1 MQYWDADYARDLGV
15 DVPEGSPNIDN
26 GIQHNQH
33 FGYYTDQNGNRVSR
47 AERRNYYHK
56 PQITLK
62 DFWKV
67 NNKLSISNMAYISI
81 GRGGG
86 ERLRNSKRIIYDQ
99 EGHVDWDRIIANNQ
113 EYKLFGTMYPTV
125 DPAHHPTLLKSDRKS
140 TRLNSSHVRIS
151 Y

>member
-1 MQYWDADYARDLGV
+1 MVQEVLQIIIT
-15 DVPEGSPNIDN
+15 EIKTIKHLDN
-26 GIQHNQH
+26 KKNK
-33 FGYYTDQNGNRVSR
+33 NGNRVSR

-86 ERLRNSKRIIYDQ
+86 ERLRNSGGIIYDQ
-99 EGHVDWDRIIANNQ
+99 EGHVDWDRIHDNNK
-113 EYKLFGTMYPTV
+113 EN
-125 DPAHHPTLLKSDRKS
+125 TLLV
-140 TRLNSSHVRIS
+140 TVHQVVIQ
-151 Y
+151 